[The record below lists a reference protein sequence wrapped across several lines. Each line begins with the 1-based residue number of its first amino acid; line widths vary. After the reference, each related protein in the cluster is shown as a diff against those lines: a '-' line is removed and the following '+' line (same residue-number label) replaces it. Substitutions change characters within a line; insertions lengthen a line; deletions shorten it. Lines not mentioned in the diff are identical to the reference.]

1 MGIISMHF
9 NVPAQL

>member
-1 MGIISMHF
+1 MGIISMDF